1 MRVLLLLPLLI
12 LFSLAACKKS
22 ERFNTFDKSALPP
35 PLVVFT
41 SLANTLPANAF
52 QNLHVQNVQGIKL
65 KYATGQYVSYFEY
78 EADRNTVL
86 QAIGNVPF
94 SIHSTLAD
102 TTCRKVT
109 NESLEMLKS
118 MVSMEEVDMGISFWE
133 AGAHETEVYECL
145 KPPFKHILIINRAS
159 TRIRHRIE
167 YIG

>member
-22 ERFNTFDKSALPP
+22 EQFHTLDKSALPP

-41 SLANTLPANAF
+41 SLANTLPANTF

-65 KYATGQYVSYFEY
+65 KYATGQYISYFEY

-86 QAIGNVPF
+86 RVIGNVPF
-94 SIHSTLAD
+94 SKHSTLAD
-102 TTCRKVT
+102 TTCRRVA
-109 NESLEMLKS
+109 NESIQILKS
-118 MVSMEEVDMGISFWE
+118 IVSMEEQEMGISFWE
-133 AGAHETEVYECL
+133 ASAHETEVYECL
-145 KPPFKHILIINRAS
+145 KPPFKHILIINRDS
-159 TRIRHRIE
+159 PRIRHRIE